1 MENDSG
7 ERAVVEITS
16 ANKEVSATD
25 ATDTVGSVFSVCA
38 PPFWPQEIELWF
50 VLLENQF
57 ELARIT
63 GDEKKFSMTVA
74 NIELQYLDQ
83 VLDIFG
89 DLPSTGRYEWLKREL
104 IKKFT
109 DSDSTRMQKFVD
121 DEKIGDRTP
130 SQFYWDLRKLAPK
143 SVSDDFVLAIWKN
156 RLPENMQYVLTAV
169 SVNEATTLTRVAD
182 EMHDIRCRAE
192 RMLAR
197 NAMNSEQRTR
207 ALSIE
212 DRLSQIEARIDA
224 LSLDN
229 RRQPR
234 SRSRRRG
241 SRSTKRDQLDRLC
254 YYHETFRD
262 EARNCRVPCNW
273 NQRKRD
279 GSVSRRCRSPVTDRS
294 TRISFHVDTGA
305 NLCANPSNKQRGGKN
320 CIIEMNKKNV
330 TVSINRVKF
339 AFVVL
344 DSIEHQQQHEDR
356 TEIRSALILPE
367 IRNDRNEGRAITK
380 EETARNKNV
389 ARAAKKVRFSERVQV
404 EFR

>member
-16 ANKEVSATD
+16 ANKEVSTTD
-25 ATDTVGSVFSVCA
+25 ATDSVRSVFSVCA

-63 GDEKKFSMTVA
+63 SDEKKFSMAVA

-89 DLPSTGRYEWLKREL
+89 DLPSTGRYGWLKREL

-109 DSDSTRMQKFVD
+109 DSDSTRMQKFFD

-182 EMHDIRCRAE
+182 EMYDIRCHAE

-197 NAMNSEQRTR
+197 NATNSEQRTR

-224 LSLDN
+224 LSLNN
-229 RRQPR
+229 RCQPR

-262 EARNCRVPCNW
+262 QARNCRAPCNW

-279 GSVSRRCRSPVTDRS
+279 GSVSSRRCRSPVTDRS
-294 TRISFHVDTGA
+294 TRISFHVDTGT
-305 NLCANPSNKQRGGKN
+305 NLCANPRNKQRG
-320 CIIEMNKKNV
+320 
-330 TVSINRVKF
+330 
-339 AFVVL
+339 

-356 TEIRSALILPE
+356 AEIRSALILPE

-389 ARAAKKVRFSERVQV
+389 ARAGKKVRFSERVQV
-404 EFR
+404 TRN

>member
-1 MENDSG
+1 MEDDSG

-38 PPFWPQEIELWF
+38 PPFWPQKIELWF

-83 VLDIFG
+83 VLDRFG

-109 DSDSTRMQKFVD
+109 DSDSTRIQKLVD
-121 DEKIGDRTP
+121 NEKIGDRTP
-130 SQFYWDLRKLAPK
+130 SQFYWDLRKLVPK

-182 EMHDIRCRAE
+182 EMHDI
-192 RMLAR
+192 
-197 NAMNSEQRTR
+197 S
-207 ALSIE
+207 
-212 DRLSQIEARIDA
+212 
-224 LSLDN
+224 
-229 RRQPR
+229 
-234 SRSRRRG
+234 RG

-262 EARNCRVPCNW
+262 QARNCRAPCNW

-339 AFVVL
+339 AFVVP

-389 ARAAKKVRFSERVQV
+389 ARAAKKVRFSERVQI